1 MVATV
6 DRKTLA
12 QTQGVWYAPV
22 LTLKDLQSETQ
33 TELAIE
39 RIEVGA
45 DIPNKFFSQ
54 ANLTK
59 GR

>member
-1 MVATV
+1 MV
-6 DRKTLA
+6 
-12 QTQGVWYAPV
+12 G
-22 LTLKDLQSETQ
+22 ETQ
-33 TELAIE
+33 TDLVIE

-54 ANLTK
+54 VNLAK